1 MVDEIYSSRASFEN
15 ALEKAK
21 QEKRWSD
28 AGSYLRDAC
37 LLYTD
42 LVDDL
47 KASLLEA
54 AEYFE
59 KEGNKA
65 EQAWCYHDL
74 GGWYLEATKGD
85 EAVQWLEKS
94 ISLFEEI
101 KDEPWAKEGL
111 QSTQSVLNEI
121 LSEKPFS
128 SKKSK
133 SEKWTATI
141 QTHYPGENNDPTDIP
156 AILMTLGS
164 ILALMSIIPTY
175 ITLNF
180 FGIAAFFS
188 LCSGGLILF
197 MIGLVRFIKIKLNK

>member
-28 AGSYLRDAC
+28 AGGYLRDAC

-42 LVDDL
+42 LVDDV
-47 KASLLEA
+47 KAALLEA

-94 ISLFEEI
+94 ASLFEEL

-128 SKKSK
+128 SKR
-133 SEKWTATI
+133 TATI

-156 AILMTLGS
+156 AVLMTLGS

-188 LCSGGLILF
+188 LCSGGLIIF
-197 MIGLVRFIKIKLNK
+197 MIGLVRFIKIKFNK